1 MAGSNIKKFSFY
13 QTTICKATEEF
24 LMDRLMKNNEKM
36 DQKKFLNGKSLQ
48 NVEVIIKVK
57 RNTITKYSM

>member
-1 MAGSNIKKFSFY
+1 
-13 QTTICKATEEF
+13 
-24 LMDRLMKNNEKM
+24 MDRLMKNNEKM